1 MNLIE
6 FLAPDFVFENEAG
19 CLKQLVHDGWKQ
31 VNVITSV
38 RGSVRGGHY
47 HKFNREAFYVV
58 SGAFKLVVWQTEDL
72 KEEYSIQQGDFFALT
87 GMSFIHLNIRKILC
101 LFPCIAVALSWT
113 KAIKISGCNEIRANM
128 RR

>member
-72 KEEYSIQQGDFFALT
+72 KEELQEGVNSA
-87 GMSFIHLNIRKILC
+87 SLNLYGKRLILC
-101 LFPCIAVALSWT
+101 GVFRGWCFPISWR
-113 KAIKISGCNEIRANM
+113 E
-128 RR
+128 